1 LNLGISL
8 EKRANDFRQNVI
20 TLAKH
25 DVQAVDQYN
34 SLLADYK
41 DYVSRVGYQM
51 AQMNSS
57 YSNQQRIN
65 NSLALY
71 NAQDAQGPCRRA
83 SAQGPCLTRHRLRN
97 KVGRLDLAYPSL
109 SLSTRTASF

>member
-1 LNLGISL
+1 VLRALDAETAGRVMTDDETKAMNTITQGEVLNLGISL

-71 NAQDAQGPCRRA
+71 NAQDAQARKG
-83 SAQGPCLTRHRLRN
+83 
-97 KVGRLDLAYPSL
+97 LA
-109 SLSTRTASF
+109 